1 MTYANILPKRKMN
14 KLILDD
20 EHIYRYDGATVPG
33 VSEILQSAGLV
44 DFSAI
49 PSERLK
55 AAQRFG
61 TAVHR
66 ACELADRETLDE
78 SSLDPALLPYLTGW
92 EIFRQEYELSFT
104 AIEAQL
110 YSPLYRFAGT
120 IDRIGKWRIDDSPLI
135 IDIKSGVD
143 SPVISIKMAAYELL
157 ARGAL
162 GIKGKIRRLA
172 VYLNDRGG
180 YKIQEYKEKND
191 SMVFLSCLSVYNWRK
206 KYNLLDK

>member
-1 MTYANILPKRKMN
+1 MN
-14 KLILDD
+14 DLTLD
-20 EHIYRYDGATVPG
+20 ENHIYRYGGVIVPS
-33 VSEILQSAGLV
+33 VTQILQGVGLT
-44 DFSAI
+44 DFSAV
-49 PSERLK
+49 PVERLDASGK
-55 AAQRFG
+55 FGVAA
-61 TAVHR
+61 HL
-66 ACELADRETLDE
+66 ACELSDKETLDE
-78 SSLDPALLPYLTGW
+78 NSLHPALLPYLTGW
-92 EIFRQEYELSFT
+92 EIYRQEYGLTFT

-143 SPVISIKMAAYELL
+143 SPAISIQMAAYELL

-180 YKIQEYKEKND
+180 YKIQEYKDKND
-191 SMVFLSCLSVYNWRK
+191 SMVFLSCLSVYNW
-206 KYNLLDK
+206 